1 MIKKNGS
8 VFNVAPTSFAATAV
22 FAFCNLSLS
31 APVQSFQ
38 LNCKPHCI
46 VEEMSN
52 TCTTNS
58 IMNHISS
65 EYYNTSNVREK
76 LCDIF
81 GETRD
86 LTEAESYIYDKL
98 LNAESRET
106 GVRLF

>member
-1 MIKKNGS
+1 
-8 VFNVAPTSFAATAV
+8 
-22 FAFCNLSLS
+22 
-31 APVQSFQ
+31 
-38 LNCKPHCI
+38 
-46 VEEMSN
+46 
-52 TCTTNS
+52 
-58 IMNHISS
+58 MNHISS